1 MGTYYSHQGTYLTA
15 SSHIF
20 KNLGSLGIYLRFYE
34 SFSIAF
40 LASLEFYNGQ
50 ERTPVKMVLFQWPYH
65 TFFVF

>member
-1 MGTYYSHQGTYLTA
+1 MGHFLRAKNHPQQLFHTFFCVIRPMGTYYSRQGTSLTA

-40 LASLEFYNGQ
+40 LSIS
-50 ERTPVKMVLFQWPYH
+50 
-65 TFFVF
+65 